1 MILSVQGAHLSR
13 PWHLQGA
20 LVYGVCGSV
29 ERHYWESA
37 VVVWVTA
44 IVTGCRVCVGIHP
57 EDKRKENWGHWGRRE
72 AIALTLVPII

>member
-1 MILSVQGAHLSR
+1 MHACQSLTDVSISPAHVILSVQGAHLSR
-13 PWHLQGA
+13 PWHLWGV

-37 VVVWVTA
+37 VVVWATA

-57 EDKRKENWGHWGRRE
+57 GDKRKEN
-72 AIALTLVPII
+72 